1 MGADPALR
9 AQLMASAASLA
20 LASLAYLLT
29 AKRQPQP
36 QRGYS
41 SATGYLSQ
49 IGQQAIEGRE

>member
-36 QRGYS
+36 RYS
-41 SATGYLSQ
+41 SATGYLSPL
-49 IGQQAIEGRE
+49 GQQAIEGRE